1 MKFLIVGLGNP
12 GAEFKNTRHNI
23 GFDILNSI
31 SIEKDGE
38 FSSHKY
44 GSLCKIKHKGRVL
57 VLLQPN
63 TFMNL
68 SGKAVHYWLK
78 AEKIELSNLLIV
90 TDDLAIP
97 YGKLRLRAKGS
108 SGGHNGLKNITETI
122 GNNLYPRL
130 RFGIGNDFVK
140 GYQSDYVLS
149 KWDEDQLLDIE
160 NNIDKAK
167 KIIYSFCSLGIDLT
181 MNNLN

>member
-68 SGKAVHYWLK
+68 SGKAVNYWLK
-78 AEKIELSNLLIV
+78 AEKIELSN
-90 TDDLAIP
+90 
-97 YGKLRLRAKGS
+97 
-108 SGGHNGLKNITETI
+108 
-122 GNNLYPRL
+122 
-130 RFGIGNDFVK
+130 
-140 GYQSDYVLS
+140 
-149 KWDEDQLLDIE
+149 
-160 NNIDKAK
+160 
-167 KIIYSFCSLGIDLT
+167 
-181 MNNLN
+181 